1 MVDKGWSKE
10 VPDVSKKPDESG
22 KKGRLRWLRRSIV
35 LLLLVGGFAAGAY
48 WWSERIALVDAQI
61 RMALT
66 EMGLVDFDFALVDVG
81 LRGARV
87 ESFIVGDLARPTL
100 QVEDIRVDYSL
111 SGLLEQR
118 LRSIEIGAVALSL
131 SVDES
136 GLDLGPLLPLMG
148 GGGGGGGFQTGPI
161 SVASFTAALHLP
173 QGAVNVDGAGVI
185 EQAGTG
191 YRITPTDGCVDV
203 GLSKFRLGGIV
214 LDPFST
220 KVCTTSVDGDVYW
233 PPTSGIA
240 FRTEAVPLV
249 VRSDLGGTLLDAQF
263 KALQANAVFDQRIGL
278 QLGTKGAEFS
288 LAAQSL
294 SIGNVDFEIA
304 FDDLLSLTG
313 QWRLTAGRLSDL
325 SEASRFA
332 PVDIVGDGGVTAD
345 STSFDLL
352 VSDAAT
358 FSLLASVD
366 GTHSTVNGRGSA
378 QVVAGPL
385 IYSPAGLQPQAL
397 LPMLKG
403 LLTNVEGSMSGTANI
418 NWRPGVVR
426 GTADVRLDD
435 LGFSTEAARIDG
447 VRGDL
452 TFSDLFP
459 PRTTEGQ
466 RLDVGSVEAGM
477 VLTDGAVTFS
487 LNGSGGVIVENAAW
501 PFAGGTITLSS
512 GVIEPGA
519 SEQTFELAVDEVDLS
534 AFINLLALDGASGT
548 GVISGRVPIII
559 RDGDPIIAG
568 GVLTASEPGQLSY
581 KGGGTDA
588 AGGGQGALVF
598 QALEDFQYTGLTLS
612 LEGNAQDRLTLKLNL
627 EGANP
632 GLYDGYPFAIN
643 INTEASFAEL
653 LRSATLG
660 ANAIDLIRGKG
671 VTGQ

>member
-1 MVDKGWSKE
+1 
-10 VPDVSKKPDESG
+10 VSKKPDESG

-48 WWSERIALVDAQI
+48 WWSERVALVDEQI
-61 RMALT
+61 RIALRET
-66 EMGLVDFDFALVDVG
+66 GLVEFDFALVDVG
-81 LRGARV
+81 IHGAHV
-87 ESFIVGDLARPTL
+87 ASFMVGDPVRPTL
-100 QVEDIRVDYSL
+100 LVEDIRVDYTL
-111 SGLLEQR
+111 AGLLDQR
-118 LRSIEIGAVALSL
+118 LQSIEIGSVAVSL
-131 SVDES
+131 SAEES

-161 SVASFTAALHLP
+161 SVASFAAALDLP
-173 QGAVNVDGAGVI
+173 QGAINVDGAGVI
-185 EQAGTG
+185 QQAGTG
-191 YRITPTDGCVDV
+191 YRIAPTDGCVDFDL
-203 GLSKFRLGGIV
+203 GKLRLGGIE

-220 KVCTTSVDGDVYW
+220 QVCTTSVDGDIYW

-240 FRTEAVPLV
+240 IRTDAVPLV
-249 VRSDLGGTLLDAQF
+249 VRSDLGDTLLDAQF
-263 KALQANAVFDQRIGL
+263 ETLQAEVVIDQQIKL
-278 QLGTKGAEFS
+278 QLRTKGAEFS
-288 LAAQSL
+288 LAAQNL
-294 SIGNVDFEIA
+294 SVGKVGFEIS
-304 FDDLLSLTG
+304 FDDLLSLKG
-313 QWRLTAGRLSDL
+313 QWRLTAGRLRDL

-332 PVDIVGDGGVTAD
+332 PLDIVGDGSVTAD
-345 STSFDLL
+345 ATSFDLL

-358 FSLLASVD
+358 FSLLASVA
-366 GTHSTVNGRGSA
+366 GTHSTVNGRGLA

-385 IYSPAGLQPQAL
+385 IYSPVGLQPQAL

-403 LLTNVEGSMSGTANI
+403 LLTNVEGSMSGRANI

-435 LGFSTEAARIDG
+435 FGFSTEAARIEG

-452 TFSDLFP
+452 AFNELFP
-459 PRTTEGQ
+459 PRTAEGQ

-487 LNGSGGVIVENAAW
+487 LDGSGGVIVENAAW

-512 GVIEPGA
+512 GVIEPGV
-519 SEQTFELAVDEVDLS
+519 SEQAFELAVDEVDLS
-534 AFINLLALDGASGT
+534 AFISLLALDGASGT
-548 GVISGRVPIII
+548 GVISGRIPITI

-581 KGGGTDA
+581 KGGGTDVV
-588 AGGGQGALVF
+588 GGGQGALVF

>member
-1 MVDKGWSKE
+1 
-10 VPDVSKKPDESG
+10 VSKKPDESG
-22 KKGRLRWLRRSIV
+22 KKGRLRWLRRPIV
-35 LLLLVGGFAAGAY
+35 LLLLVGGFAAGTY
-48 WWSERIALVDAQI
+48 WWSERVALVDEQI
-61 RMALT
+61 RMALRET
-66 EMGLVDFDFALVDVG
+66 GLVEFDFALVDVG
-81 LRGARV
+81 LRGAHV
-87 ESFIVGDLARPTL
+87 EFFIVGDPVRPTL
-100 QVEDIRVDYSL
+100 LVEDVRIDYTL
-111 SGLLEQR
+111 AGLLDQR
-118 LRSIEIGAVALSL
+118 LGSIEIGSVAISL
-131 SVDES
+131 SADEG

-148 GGGGGGGFQTGPI
+148 GGGGGGGGFQTGPI
-161 SVASFTAALHLP
+161 SVASFIAALDLP

-185 EQAGTG
+185 QQAGTG
-191 YRITPTDGCVDV
+191 YRIAPTDGCVGV
-203 GLSKFRLGGIV
+203 GLGKLRLGGIV

-220 KVCTTSVDGDVYW
+220 QICTTSVDGDVYW

-240 FRTEAVPLV
+240 FRTDAVPLV
-249 VRSDLGGTLLDAQF
+249 VRSDLGDTLLDAQF
-263 KALQANAVFDQRIGL
+263 ETLQADMALDQQIKL
-278 QLGTKGAEFS
+278 QLRTKGAEFS
-288 LAAQSL
+288 LAAQNL
-294 SIGNVDFEIA
+294 SIGKVGFEIA
-304 FDDLLSLTG
+304 FDDRFSLKG
-313 QWRLTAGRLSDL
+313 QWRLTAGRLRDL
-325 SEASRFA
+325 SEATRFA
-332 PVDIVGDGGVTAD
+332 PLDIVGDGGVTAD

-358 FSLLASVD
+358 FSLLASVE
-366 GTHSTVNGRGSA
+366 GTHSIVNGRGSA
-378 QVVAGPL
+378 QVIAGPL
-385 IYSPAGLQPQAL
+385 IYSPAGLQPQVL

-403 LLTNVEGSMSGTANI
+403 LLTNVAGSMSGRADI
-418 NWRPGVVR
+418 SWRPGVVR
-426 GTADVRLDD
+426 GTADARLDD
-435 LGFSTEAARIDG
+435 LGFSTEAARIEG

-452 TFSDLFP
+452 AFNELFP
-459 PRTTEGQ
+459 PRTSEGQ
-466 RLDVGSVEAGM
+466 LLDVGSVEAGM

-487 LNGSGGVIVENAAW
+487 LDGSGGVIVESAAW

-519 SEQTFELAVDEVDLS
+519 SEQAFELAVDEVDLS
-534 AFINLLALDGASGT
+534 AFISLLALDGASGT
-548 GVISGRVPIII
+548 GVISGRIPITI

-588 AGGGQGALVF
+588 VGGGQGALVF